1 MKVMKKVYISSCF
14 ELRLDSK
21 ITYQTV
27 LVSSQDVGLDRE
39 HHKTAWTWRGQ
50 EKDNRADMIED
61 V

>member
-1 MKVMKKVYISSCF
+1 
-14 ELRLDSK
+14 
-21 ITYQTV
+21 V
-27 LVSSQDVGLDRE
+27 LVSSQDVGLDGE